1 MTRDV
6 MLQSRALT
14 RTTCLAKTS
23 TERRNGASNVIKRL
37 QISLSHQIDRN
48 TPGRTRGK
56 FPIRL
61 AQMKSRHWA
70 SLDHRLRG
78 RDSSRTRLC
87 LRLCSNKRWSHRAK
101 LHGIGEDYRN
111 GYSAVGLQDV
121 RSCRVLMKSQ
131 NQVCKSG
138 LTALIPTLEGAWSP
152 RGTQDEQLTEL
163 LLAPR

>member
-23 TERRNGASNVIKRL
+23 TERRNGASNVMKRL

-61 AQMKSRHWA
+61 AQVKSRHWA

-78 RDSSRTRLC
+78 RDSSRSHPCSSSHHWRRRSISRLC

-138 LTALIPTLEGAWSP
+138 LISL
-152 RGTQDEQLTEL
+152 
-163 LLAPR
+163 